1 MTSPIYSLRVPEVYT
16 SLDSSPEGITADEA
30 RDRLSLYGPNILLE
44 QPKPSILSK
53 FSIHTLHPTALLL
66 WGAGLLALL
75 AGEYSLALIVWAIIL
90 INAAFS
96 FWQEHR
102 AEEALEAL
110 KRLLP
115 DFTRVMRAEE
125 ELLVPASEIV
135 PGDVLVLAEGDHI
148 PADARVV
155 ESYGLRTNDANLT
168 GEAIPARKYA
178 DASLREDIVELERP
192 NLVFAGTSV
201 VSGTGKAI
209 VYSTGMIT
217 QFGRIAH
224 LTQTVSEGL
233 SPLQGEI
240 RRIVRRL
247 SWVAFAVGA
256 LIFAVGWTAI
266 GLPILDTFLLALGV
280 LVAAIPEGLPATVTI
295 TLAMAAQRLARRGVL
310 VKKLSKIE
318 TLGNISIICTDK
330 SGTLTQNQMTV
341 REIWVGGQL
350 LRVSGV
356 GYDPHGDFSPNPD
369 HSAFEK
375 DLKALLSAGTL
386 CNNAR
391 LTPPSHENPRW
402 SVLGDQTEAALKVAA
417 YKYGLSEDQLE
428 ADYPRI
434 HELPFDA
441 GRKRMST
448 IHKPGLGGFNEVFPM
463 PALQAADRNI
473 DTNMEI
479 ALVKGAPREVIQL
492 CTHISLGGDVQKLE
506 DGLRE
511 QVLVANDGFARNAL
525 RVLAIAYRVLPP
537 RSGSYMANKVENDLV
552 FLGLMA
558 MLDPPRPEVTQAVQ
572 ACRKAGIRMV
582 MITGDYG
589 LTAESMAR
597 RIGML
602 ESGQARIVTGAEL
615 EAMREDELL
624 ALTHEEAVY
633 ARMAPEHKLK
643 LVAAFQEG
651 GEVVAVTG
659 DGVNDAPA
667 LRKADVGVVMGL
679 VGTDVAKEAADVII
693 TNDNF
698 YSIVAAVEE
707 GRAIYDNLRK
717 FITYILSSN
726 VPEVL
731 PFIFAGL
738 FDIPPALTVLH
749 VLAIDLGTDLLP
761 GLALGA
767 EKPEPDVLLRK
778 PRRRES
784 PVIDRPLLRR
794 AFLWLGLIEALLSF
808 AGFFAVYVISGSL
821 SLENILSFNPVV
833 IVGDMLDA
841 QAWVQPLA
849 IMVYFSGVLIAQVGN
864 VFTCRLEQRR
874 ERYTGWPSNP
884 FLWTGVAIEIIL
896 FLALALYNMRSPH
909 PLGIPLWVGLAFYAP
924 VLYGLDWLRKTWVGK
939 GKLS

>member
-1 MTSPIYSLRVPEVYT
+1 MTSPIHSQRVPEVFT
-16 SLDSSPEGITADEA
+16 ALDSSPRGITAAEA
-30 RDRLSLYGPNILLE
+30 KARLSLYGANLLLE

-53 FSIHTLHPTALLL
+53 FSIHALHPTALLL
-66 WGAGLLALL
+66 WGAGLVALL
-75 AGEYSLALIVWAIIL
+75 VGEEGLALIIWAIIL
-90 INAAFS
+90 VNAAFS

-115 DFTRVMRAEE
+115 DFTRVVRANDEMM
-125 ELLVPASEIV
+125 VPASEIV
-135 PGDVLVLAEGDHI
+135 PGDVLVLAEGDRI

-178 DASLREDIVELERP
+178 DASLREDVVELERP

-201 VSGTGKAI
+201 VSGTGKAV

-224 LTQTVSEGL
+224 LTQTVPEGL
-233 SPLQGEI
+233 SPFQGEI
-240 RRIVRRL
+240 RRVIRRL
-247 SWVAFAVGA
+247 SWIAFGIGA
-256 LIFAVGWTAI
+256 LIFAVGLTAI
-266 GLPILDTFLLALGV
+266 GLPLLEGFLLALGV

-341 REIWVGGQL
+341 RELWVGGQR

-356 GYDPHGDFSPNPD
+356 GYDPHGEFSPSPNSP
-369 HSAFEK
+369 ALEK
-375 DLKALLSAGTL
+375 DLKALLSAAAL

-391 LTPPSHENPRW
+391 LSPPSFENPRW
-402 SVLGDQTEAALKVAA
+402 SALGDQTEAALKVAA
-417 YKYGLSEDQLE
+417 YKYGLSENELE
-428 ADYPRI
+428 TQYPRV

-448 IHKPGLGGFNEVFPM
+448 IHKPSPGEVNGVFTLPVEGVASHLVGSK
-463 PALQAADRNI
+463 P
-473 DTNMEI
+473 EI
-479 ALVKGAPREVIQL
+479 ALVKGAPREVIHL
-492 CTHISLGGDVQKLE
+492 CKSISLGGQVQNLDE
-506 DGLRE
+506 SLRE
-511 QVLVANDGFARNAL
+511 QVLAANDDFARSAL
-525 RVLAIAYRVLPP
+525 RVLALAYRALPP
-537 RSGSYMANKVENDLV
+537 RSGSYTVEKVEGDLI

-558 MLDPPRPEVTQAVQ
+558 MMDPPRPEVVQAVQ
-572 ACRKAGIRMV
+572 ACQQAGIRMV

-602 ESGQARIVTGAEL
+602 ESRQARIVTGAEL
-615 EAMREDELL
+615 AAMSEIELS
-624 ALTHEEAVY
+624 ALTHEEVVY

-643 LVAAFQEG
+643 LVDAFQKE

-679 VGTDVAKEAADVII
+679 VGTDVAKEAADLII

-707 GRAIYDNLRK
+707 GRAIFDNLRK
-717 FITYILSSN
+717 FITYIFSSN

-731 PFIFAGL
+731 PFILAGL
-738 FDIPPALTVLH
+738 FDIPPALSVLH
-749 VLAIDLGTDLLP
+749 ILAIDLGTDLLP
-761 GLALGA
+761 ALALGA
-767 EKPEPDVLLRK
+767 EKPEPDVLQRK

-784 PVIDRPLLRR
+784 LVIDRSLLRR

-808 AGFFAVYVISGSL
+808 AGYFAVYLLTGSL
-821 SLENILSFNPVV
+821 SLDNLLTFNPRL
-833 IVGDMLDA
+833 IVMDMVDA
-841 QAWVQPLA
+841 PSWVNPLA
-849 IMVYFSGVLIAQVGN
+849 SMVYFSGVLMAQVGN
-864 VFTCRLEQRR
+864 VFTCRLENRR
-874 ERYTGWPSNP
+874 SRHTGWPTNP
-884 FLWTGVAIEIIL
+884 FLWAGVAIEIIL

-909 PLGIPLWVGLAFYAP
+909 PLGVPLWLGLIFYAP
-924 VLYGLDWLRKTWVGK
+924 ALYGLDWLRKVWMRK
-939 GKLS
+939 GKL

>member
-1 MTSPIYSLRVPEVYT
+1 MTSPIYSQRVPEVYAA
-16 SLDSSPEGITADEA
+16 LDSSPRGITAAEA
-30 RDRLSLYGPNILLE
+30 KARLSLYGANLLLA
-44 QPKPSILSK
+44 QPKPSVLSK
-53 FSIHTLHPTALLL
+53 FSVHSLHPTALLL
-66 WGAGLLALL
+66 WGAGLVALL
-75 AGEYSLALIVWAIIL
+75 VGEEGLALIIWAIIL
-90 INAAFS
+90 VNAAFS

-102 AEEALEAL
+102 AEEELEAL

-115 DFTRVMRAEE
+115 DFTRVMRAGEE
-125 ELLVPASEIV
+125 VMIPASEVI

-178 DASLREDIVELERP
+178 DASLREGIVELERP

-201 VSGTGKAI
+201 VSGTGKAV

-224 LTQTVSEGL
+224 LTQAVSDEI

-240 RRIVRRL
+240 RRVIRRL
-247 SWVAFAVGA
+247 SWIAFGVGA
-256 LIFAVGWTAI
+256 LIFVVGWTAI
-266 GLPILDTFLLALGV
+266 SLPILEDFLLALGV

-295 TLAMAAQRLARRGVL
+295 TLAMAAQRLARGGVL

-341 REIWVGGQL
+341 REIWAGGQR

-356 GYDPHGDFSPNPD
+356 GYDPHGKFSPSPD
-369 HSAFEK
+369 GPAWEK
-375 DLKALLSAGTL
+375 DLKALLSAAAL

-391 LTPPSHENPRW
+391 LSPPSKENPRW
-402 SVLGDQTEAALKVAA
+402 SALGDQTEAAIKVVA
-417 YKYGLSEDQLE
+417 YKYGLSDGQLE
-428 ADYPRI
+428 MYYPRV

-448 IHKPGLGGFNEVFPM
+448 IHKLDPGKTDGFFPM
-463 PALQAADRNI
+463 SDDEAKSHSVGSKL
-473 DTNMEI
+473 EI
-479 ALVKGAPREVIQL
+479 ALVKGAPREVIHL
-492 CTHISLGGDVQKLE
+492 CKSISLGGQVQNLDE
-506 DGLRE
+506 SLRE
-511 QVLVANDGFARNAL
+511 QILAANDDYARNAL
-525 RVLAIAYRVLPP
+525 RVLALAYRILPP
-537 RSGSYMANKVENDLV
+537 RLGSYTVERVEGELI

-558 MLDPPRPEVTQAVQ
+558 MLDPPRPEVAQAVE
-572 ACRKAGIRMV
+572 ACKQAGIRIV

-602 ESGQARIVTGAEL
+602 ESRQARIVTGAEL
-615 EAMREDELL
+615 DSMSETEMR
-624 ALTHEEAVY
+624 ALTHEEVVY
-633 ARMAPEHKLK
+633 ARMAPEHKLM
-643 LVAAFQEG
+643 LVDAFQKE

-679 VGTDVAKEAADVII
+679 VGTDVAKEAADIII

-707 GRAIYDNLRK
+707 GRAIFDNLRK
-717 FITYILSSN
+717 FITYIFSSN

-731 PFIFAGL
+731 PFVLAGL
-738 FDIPPALTVLH
+738 FDIPPALSVLQI
-749 VLAIDLGTDLLP
+749 LAIDLGTDLLP
-761 GLALGA
+761 ALALGA
-767 EKPEPDVLLRK
+767 EKPEPGVLQRK

-794 AFLWLGLIEALLSF
+794 SFLWLGLIEAILSF
-808 AGFFAVYVISGSL
+808 AGFFAVYLISGSL
-821 SLENILSFNPVV
+821 SLDSLLTFNPKV
-833 IVGDMLDA
+833 IVLDMVDA
-841 QAWVQPLA
+841 PLWVNPLA
-849 IMVYFSGVLIAQVGN
+849 SLVYFSGVLMAQVGN
-864 VFTCRLEQRR
+864 VFTCRLGNRR
-874 ERYTGWPSNP
+874 GRHTGWPSNP
-884 FLWTGVAIEIIL
+884 FLWAGVTIEIIL

-909 PLGIPLWVGLAFYAP
+909 PLGIPLWLGLVFYAP
-924 VLYGLDWLRKTWVGK
+924 ALYGLDWLRKTWMSQHV
-939 GKLS
+939 

>member
-1 MTSPIYSLRVPEVYT
+1 MTSPIYSQRVPEVYT
-16 SLDSSPEGITADEA
+16 ALDSSPRGISAAEA
-30 RDRLSLYGPNILLE
+30 KARLSLYGANLLLA
-44 QPKPSILSK
+44 QPKPSLLSK
-53 FSIHTLHPTALLL
+53 FSVHSLHPTAVLL
-66 WGAGLLALL
+66 WGAGLVALL
-75 AGEYSLALIVWAIIL
+75 VGEEGLALIIWAIIL

-115 DFTRVMRAEE
+115 DFTRVMRAGEE
-125 ELLVPASEIV
+125 MMVPASEIV
-135 PGDVLVLAEGDHI
+135 PGDILVLAEGDRI

-155 ESYGLRTNDANLT
+155 ESFGLRTNDANLT

-192 NLVFAGTSV
+192 NLIFAGTSV

-209 VYSTGMIT
+209 VYATGMIT

-224 LTQTVSEGL
+224 LTQTVPEGL

-240 RRIVRRL
+240 RRVIRRL
-247 SWVAFAVGA
+247 SWIAFGVGA
-256 LIFAVGWTAI
+256 LIFAVGLTAI
-266 GLPILDTFLLALGV
+266 GLPVLQGFLLALGV

-341 REIWVGGQL
+341 REIWVGGRR
-350 LRVSGV
+350 LRVGGV
-356 GYDPHGDFSPNPD
+356 GYDPHGEFSPSPD
-369 HSAFEK
+369 GPALEK
-375 DLKALLSAGTL
+375 DLKALLSAAAL

-391 LTPPSHENPRW
+391 ISPPSSENPRW
-402 SVLGDQTEAALKVAA
+402 SALGDQTEAALKVAA
-417 YKYGLSEDQLE
+417 YKYGLSEDKLE
-428 ADYPRI
+428 THYPRV

-448 IHKPGLGGFNEVFPM
+448 IHKPSPGEADGVFPLREEGAVGRLVG
-463 PALQAADRNI
+463 PKP
-473 DTNMEI
+473 EI
-479 ALVKGAPREVIQL
+479 ALVKGAPREVIHL
-492 CTHISLGGDVQKLE
+492 CRSVILGGQVHDLDE
-506 DGLRE
+506 SLRE
-511 QVLVANDGFARNAL
+511 QILAANDDFARGAL
-525 RVLAIAYRVLPP
+525 RVLALAYRILPP
-537 RSGSYMANKVENDLV
+537 RTGSYTVEKVEGDLV

-558 MLDPPRPEVTQAVQ
+558 MMDPPRPEVTQAVQ
-572 ACRKAGIRMV
+572 ACRTAGIRMV

-602 ESGQARIVTGAEL
+602 ESRQARIVTGAEL
-615 EAMREDELL
+615 AAMSEAELH
-624 ALTHEEAVY
+624 ALTHEEVVY

-643 LVAAFQEG
+643 LVDAFQKEG
-651 GEVVAVTG
+651 DVVAVTG

-667 LRKADVGVVMGL
+667 LRKADVGIVMGL
-679 VGTDVAKEAADVII
+679 VGTDVAKEAADIII

-717 FITYILSSN
+717 FITYIFSSN

-731 PFIFAGL
+731 PFILAGL

-749 VLAIDLGTDLLP
+749 ILAIDLGTDLLP
-761 GLALGA
+761 ALALGA
-767 EKPEPDVLLRK
+767 EKPEPDVLQRK

-808 AGFFAVYVISGSL
+808 AGYFAVYLISGSL
-821 SLENILSFNPVV
+821 SLDNLLTFNPRL
-833 IVGDMLDA
+833 IVLDMVDA
-841 QAWVQPLA
+841 PLWVNPLA
-849 IMVYFSGVLIAQVGN
+849 SLVYFSGVLMAQVGN
-864 VFTCRLEQRR
+864 VFTCRLEVRR
-874 ERYTGWPSNP
+874 SRHTGWPSNP
-884 FLWTGVAIEIIL
+884 FLWAGVTIEIIL

-909 PLGIPLWVGLAFYAP
+909 PLGVPLWLGLVLYAP
-924 VLYGLDWLRKTWVGK
+924 ALYGLDWLRKAWVRK
-939 GKLS
+939 GKL

>member
-1 MTSPIYSLRVPEVYT
+1 MTSPIYSQRVPEVYAA
-16 SLDSSPEGITADEA
+16 LDSSPRGISAAEA
-30 RDRLSLYGPNILLE
+30 KARLSLYGANLLLA
-44 QPKPSILSK
+44 QPKPSLLSK
-53 FSIHTLHPTALLL
+53 FSVHSLHPTAVLL
-66 WGAGLLALL
+66 WGAGLVALL
-75 AGEYSLALIVWAIIL
+75 VGEEGLALIIWAIIL

-115 DFTRVMRAEE
+115 DFTRVMRAGEE
-125 ELLVPASEIV
+125 MMVPASEIV
-135 PGDVLVLAEGDHI
+135 PGDILVLAEGDRI

-155 ESYGLRTNDANLT
+155 ESFGLRTNDANLT

-192 NLVFAGTSV
+192 NLIFAGTSV

-209 VYSTGMIT
+209 VYTTGMIT

-224 LTQTVSEGL
+224 LTQTVPEGL

-240 RRIVRRL
+240 RRVIRRL
-247 SWVAFAVGA
+247 SWIAFGVGA
-256 LIFAVGWTAI
+256 LIFAVGLTAI
-266 GLPILDTFLLALGV
+266 GLPVLQGFLLALGV

-341 REIWVGGQL
+341 REIWVGGRR
-350 LRVSGV
+350 LRVGGV
-356 GYDPHGDFSPNPD
+356 GYDPHGEFSPSPD
-369 HSAFEK
+369 GPALEK
-375 DLKALLSAGTL
+375 DLKALLIAAAL

-391 LTPPSHENPRW
+391 LSPPSSENPRW
-402 SVLGDQTEAALKVAA
+402 SALGDQTEAALKVAA
-417 YKYGLSEDQLE
+417 YKYGLSEDKLE
-428 ADYPRI
+428 THYPRV

-448 IHKPGLGGFNEVFPM
+448 IHKPSPGEADGVFPL
-463 PALQAADRNI
+463 PEEGAVGRLVGPKP
-473 DTNMEI
+473 EI
-479 ALVKGAPREVIQL
+479 ALVKGAPREVIHL
-492 CTHISLGGDVQKLE
+492 CRSVILGGQVHDLDE
-506 DGLRE
+506 SLRE
-511 QVLVANDGFARNAL
+511 QILAANDDFARGAL
-525 RVLAIAYRVLPP
+525 RVLALAYRILPP
-537 RSGSYMANKVENDLV
+537 RTGSYTVEKVEGDLV

-558 MLDPPRPEVTQAVQ
+558 MMDPPRPEVTQAVQ
-572 ACRKAGIRMV
+572 ACRTAGIRMV

-602 ESGQARIVTGAEL
+602 ESRQARIVTGAEL
-615 EAMREDELL
+615 AAMSEAELH
-624 ALTHEEAVY
+624 ALTHEEVVY

-643 LVAAFQEG
+643 LVDAFQKEG
-651 GEVVAVTG
+651 DVVAVTG

-667 LRKADVGVVMGL
+667 LRKADVGIVMGL
-679 VGTDVAKEAADVII
+679 VGTDVAKEAADIII

-717 FITYILSSN
+717 FITYIFSSN

-731 PFIFAGL
+731 PFILAGL

-749 VLAIDLGTDLLP
+749 ILAIDLGTDLLP
-761 GLALGA
+761 ALALGA
-767 EKPEPDVLLRK
+767 EKPEPDVLQRK
-778 PRRRES
+778 PRQRES

-808 AGFFAVYVISGSL
+808 AGYFAVYLISGSL
-821 SLENILSFNPVV
+821 SLDNLLTFNPRL
-833 IVGDMLDA
+833 IVLDMVDA
-841 QAWVQPLA
+841 PLWVNPLA
-849 IMVYFSGVLIAQVGN
+849 SLVYFSGVLMAQVGN
-864 VFTCRLEQRR
+864 VFTCRLEVRR
-874 ERYTGWPSNP
+874 SRHTGWPSNP
-884 FLWTGVAIEIIL
+884 FLWAGVAIEIIL

-909 PLGIPLWVGLAFYAP
+909 PLGVPLWLGLVLYAP
-924 VLYGLDWLRKTWVGK
+924 ALYGLDWLRKAWVRK
-939 GKLS
+939 GKL